1 MKATRVRVTRAT
13 GSTVAMVAALVLGG
27 CATTNGSPFGGADGG
42 TSSGQTQTDNR
53 NLYAGYGVVNSV
65 EHIQQEPGGIGGSG
79 IGVGAVA
86 GAVAGGIV
94 GSQIGSGGATTA
106 ATIAG
111 TAGGAYLGHEIEKR
125 QRGSSADAYRIS
137 VRMNDGAYQAL
148 AHSNATDFRV
158 GDRVRIGNG
167 MLYKY

>member
-1 MKATRVRVTRAT
+1 MKATRISVTKAI
-13 GSTVAMVAALVLGG
+13 GSTVAVVAALALGG
-27 CATTNGSPFGGADGG
+27 CATTSGSLFGGDGTAG
-42 TSSGQTQTDNR
+42 TQTVNQ
-53 NLYAGYGVVNSV
+53 NVYAGYGVVHSI
-65 EHIQQEPGGIGGSG
+65 ERMPQEPGGIGGSG

-86 GAVAGGIV
+86 GALAGGLAGSQV
-94 GSQIGSGGATTA
+94 GSGSGTTA

-111 TAGGAYLGHEIEKR
+111 TAGGAYLGHEIEKW
-125 QRGSSADAYRIS
+125 QRGTPAEVYRIT

-148 AHSNATDFRV
+148 AHPNATDFQV